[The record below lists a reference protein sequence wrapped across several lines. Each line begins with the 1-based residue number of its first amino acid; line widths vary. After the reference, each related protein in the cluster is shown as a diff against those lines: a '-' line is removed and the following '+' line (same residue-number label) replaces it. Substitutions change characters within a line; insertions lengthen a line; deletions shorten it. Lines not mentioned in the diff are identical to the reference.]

1 MNGNKVNNSYKQQGF
16 YLVSDAKDNSGNY
29 IRKIISTGKDGFAEQ
44 EANAFGYS
52 VRPVSAGKVSQVS
65 FSHQEVVWDGVYVG
79 QDSVQTVVVT
89 NDGNSPA
96 KITVTQTNAPFTV
109 DAKCVGAFTIKPK
122 ERKDVLVL
130 FKPTELENFES
141 LLNIQY
147 EIDNACTVCKIPLK
161 GKGISQYEPTTETFT
176 VNGVS
181 FKMIGVEG
189 GTFQMGATP
198 EQESPYDGEK
208 PVHSVT
214 LSSYSIGETEV
225 TQALWKAVM
234 GNNPSYF
241 RSYNGYT
248 DDFQRPVESVSYSQ
262 CKAFINRLNQK
273 TGKVFRMLT
282 EAEWEYAAR
291 GGRLSKGYL
300 YAGSDSSELV
310 GWYNGTAGK
319 MPHPV
324 ASLQPNE
331 LGLYDMSGNIEE
343 WVSDYYGL
351 YTEEPQT
358 NPQGPASG
366 TYHVSRGGNWDS
378 AFRGCRVT
386 YRYDAYDA
394 ASSHYGLRL
403 AM

>member
-1 MNGNKVNNSYKQQGF
+1 MKTLFRAIFGLCLMAMFWMPMSAQESATRGDVDNDKDVTISDVTALID
-16 YLVSDAKDNSGNY
+16 YLLKGSDDPRIAVAADVDQDNAVT
-29 IRKIISTGKDGFAEQ
+29 ISDVTALIDYLLKGEWPYA
-44 EANAFGYS
+44 A
-52 VRPVSAGKVSQVS
+52 QV
-65 FSHQEVVWDGVYVG
+65 EE
-79 QDSVQTVVVT
+79 
-89 NDGNSPA
+89 
-96 KITVTQTNAPFTV
+96 ITVGTV
-109 DAKCVGAFTIKPK
+109 TF
-122 ERKDVLVL
+122 RM
-130 FKPTELENFES
+130 
-141 LLNIQY
+141 
-147 EIDNACTVCKIPLK
+147 IPV
-161 GKGISQYEPTTETFT
+161 Q
-176 VNGVS
+176 
-181 FKMIGVEG
+181 G
-189 GTFQMGATP
+189 GTFTMGGRESDPYVRPWETP
-198 EQESPYDGEK
+198 AHE
-208 PVHSVT
+208 VT
-214 LSSYSIGETEV
+214 LSDYYIAETEV